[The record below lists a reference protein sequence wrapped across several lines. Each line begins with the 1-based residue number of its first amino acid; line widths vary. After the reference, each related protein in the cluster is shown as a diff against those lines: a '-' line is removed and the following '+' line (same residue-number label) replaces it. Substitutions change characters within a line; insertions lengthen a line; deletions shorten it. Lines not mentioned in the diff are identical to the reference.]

1 MVCLIARVP
10 PCVYAVPAPLGVDFQ
25 SCLGTQTKHS
35 SSLETLSQFQLTQ
48 WGFASSQQT
57 ERRYG
62 CLDVPVTGPLL
73 EDFTYPASAL
83 CDRLIKI
90 CYH

>member
-1 MVCLIARVP
+1 MP
-10 PCVYAVPAPLGVDFQ
+10 PCVYAVPAPVGVDFQ
-25 SCLGTQTKHS
+25 SCLGTQTKQR
-35 SSLETLSQFQLTQ
+35 SSLETQSQFQLTQ

-62 CLDVPVTGPLL
+62 CLEVPVTVPLL
-73 EDFTYPASAL
+73 ADFTYPASAL

-90 CYH
+90 RYY